1 MKRRGAKPRNRIRF
15 ANTRSRKR
23 KGSNRF
29 PPPIVAWRLRG
40 MPPSP
45 NQQRKRLIS
54 PRNRPQTRTEF
65 SFRKKKE
72 SATEIHRSGQIRELR
87 REGSSRARGQLT
99 EMVAGGARRSSPF
112 LSAAL
117 LRGARAGSRSACAA
131 TTKTGRVA
139 AALEVGAARRTR
151 TRRGGWACACGCG
164 AVRCGTSRVR

>member
-1 MKRRGAKPRNRIRF
+1 MKRRDAKPRNRIRF

-65 SFRKKKE
+65 SFRKKKKRAQQKSTGAGR
-72 SATEIHRSGQIRELR
+72 SASSDERDRAERAGNSPRWWRGVRGGALLSSPRRCCAARGLVRDLRARRRRR
-87 REGSSRARGQLT
+87 REG
-99 EMVAGGARRSSPF
+99 
-112 LSAAL
+112 
-117 LRGARAGSRSACAA
+117 
-131 TTKTGRVA
+131 
-139 AALEVGAARRTR
+139 
-151 TRRGGWACACGCG
+151 
-164 AVRCGTSRVR
+164 